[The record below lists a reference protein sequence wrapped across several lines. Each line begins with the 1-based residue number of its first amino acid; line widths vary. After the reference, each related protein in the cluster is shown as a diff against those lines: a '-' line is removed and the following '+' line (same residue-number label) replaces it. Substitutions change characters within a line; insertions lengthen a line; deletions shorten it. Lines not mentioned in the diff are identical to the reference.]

1 MTREILLV
9 IFKIVNSILD
19 NQGLSLTFNSHGQ
32 KIQILGRP
40 NIYVNCRHS
49 CCPSNLIN
57 LIFLI
62 QIYFH
67 KICLWIQN
75 DVIQHFSKDIVHHI
89 LIHKNGKGNV
99 VEWLTHQ
106 SLYPFQKMEDT
117 SFCSEKPIDLYQ
129 LFNQKI
135 HKCQTKHTKIVYQ
148 IWEFHNCRLIF
159 STPLRPYYKNEYFLS
174 MKNG

>member
-1 MTREILLV
+1 MLI

-75 DVIQHFSKDIVHHI
+75 DVIQHFSKDVVHHI

-106 SLYPFQKMEDT
+106 SLYLFQKMEDI
-117 SFCSEKPIDLYQ
+117 SFCSAKPIDLYQ
-129 LFNQKI
+129 PFNQKYI
-135 HKCQTKHTKIVYQ
+135 NAKLSIQKLYSNLKVH
-148 IWEFHNCRLIF
+148 
-159 STPLRPYYKNEYFLS
+159 PRPYYKNNIFYPWKMDNQNPHVFII
-174 MKNG
+174 